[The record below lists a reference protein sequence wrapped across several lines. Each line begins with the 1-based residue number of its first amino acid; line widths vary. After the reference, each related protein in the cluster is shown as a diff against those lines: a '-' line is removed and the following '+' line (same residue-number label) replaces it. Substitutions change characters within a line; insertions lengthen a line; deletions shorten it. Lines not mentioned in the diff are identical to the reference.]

1 MNSWPWIKGRLQQA
15 ILTTTKGR
23 WALARGQVL
32 HMVTWG
38 QAVQMGPAEALSPS
52 TPTAAHARSAA
63 KVSERVLPVRE
74 QI

>member
-52 TPTAAHARSAA
+52 TPTAAHAR
-63 KVSERVLPVRE
+63 E
-74 QI
+74 QIWGLGRLWNRTS